1 MTTRSCGGLTNPRGR
16 YPFRV
21 PRLEPSRP
29 GQGQGLPHV
38 SLAYVLR
45 MCWGGAEAALAGEA
59 GRAARSAARSPCIN
73 VSLGIAPAVTA
84 ATVAAIIKAVVVV
97 VVVLVAAG
105 VVLFL

>member
-45 MCWGGAEAALAGEA
+45 IYWGGAEAALAAEA
-59 GRAARSAARSPCIN
+59 GR
-73 VSLGIAPAVTA
+73 
-84 ATVAAIIKAVVVV
+84 
-97 VVVLVAAG
+97 G
-105 VVLFL
+105 VNPLHKRLPKGRPPKGETLKEN